1 MSKTVFLIFLAAV
14 MVSGCASHQPDPN
27 AVMMD
32 NVIGELDRETA
43 R

>member
-1 MSKTVFLIFLAAV
+1 MIKTALLILLAAA